1 MTQKTVKDYYAVLGV
16 SSQASLEEI
25 RMAYRRQ
32 ARAYHPDLSVDPDAV
47 ERFREVNE
55 AYEVL
60 ANAEKRR
67 SYDYFTAQMPPL
79 ETPEMDQPA
88 PGIPPFPAT
97 ESSATPSQGVGN
109 VAPPSPAARSTGP
122 HRVYPP
128 TWAILLIV
136 LGACIIVGV
145 GVGAILSLRR
155 NRPTGGAV
163 AVQVAKLATFLSPPA
178 IPDDVTVL
186 QEDNTPLRT
195 VAPTQVAIGG
205 TVYPVMAVLPEQG
218 HCLVPAEQTSSRS
231 IHGTLINYVIGLPY
245 SVDTEY
251 LLSGLTSAD
260 RITLTLESG
269 TDLVFG
275 SPQVQRTAP
284 EDTAVGTEDSEL
296 TLVTLG
302 DGSSY
307 RLGCQGSLSPGEG
320 CPG

>member
-1 MTQKTVKDYYAVLGV
+1 
-16 SSQASLEEI
+16 
-25 RMAYRRQ
+25 
-32 ARAYHPDLSVDPDAV
+32 
-47 ERFREVNE
+47 
-55 AYEVL
+55 
-60 ANAEKRR
+60 
-67 SYDYFTAQMPPL
+67 
-79 ETPEMDQPA
+79 MDQPA
-88 PGIPPFPAT
+88 PGIPPFLRLNHQP
-97 ESSATPSQGVGN
+97 PSQGVGN
-109 VAPPSPAARSTGP
+109 VAPPRRQHEARGRIAFT
-122 HRVYPP
+122 
-128 TWAILLIV
+128 
-136 LGACIIVGV
+136 
-145 GVGAILSLRR
+145 LRR
-155 NRPTGGAV
+155 AIPTDRARCLYHRRCRCRGLSYVEKESTNGWSRGRT
-163 AVQVAKLATFLSPPA
+163 AKLATLSPPA
-178 IPDDVTVL
+178 IPDDATVL
-186 QEDNTPLRT
+186 QEDNTPPGT